1 MSCGIGV
8 VAKLVLQDDTA
19 VIYEYG
25 GFNWNKPGYE
35 NRAHLMDL
43 LQLLDPVSQD
53 RKFIKSGKGCQAE
66 EKS

>member
-35 NRAHLMDL
+35 NRAHLMDG
-43 LQLLDPVSQD
+43 
-53 RKFIKSGKGCQAE
+53 FITIARSCFTGPE
-66 EKS
+66 IH